1 MPNKNAWLYFLQE
14 FRKKTKL
21 KGPAVM
27 RAAAKVY
34 KKKQPPTTKK
44 SRPRKRRK
52 S

>member
-34 KKKQPPTTKK
+34 KKKQPPTKTK
-44 SRPRKRRK
+44 RPRKRRK

>member
-21 KGPAVM
+21 KGSAVM

-34 KKKQPPTTKK
+34 KKQPATVSK
-44 SRPRKRRK
+44 KRRRTK
-52 S
+52 